1 LVATAAAVLFYGP
14 TQANVAIIGPVM
26 TPTSSNTPEESI
38 AWEATTSYELVID
51 WKGLANGGRKI
62 DRVGFKLN
70 TKLPKVALDQFVLM
84 INLRDAALRCVWP
97 LSRSQARW
105 GGRSI
110 IAMAHG
116 LAPHMSWMEPG
127 GSALLGVLAR
137 EATVAGDLGFMRNL
151 IEDIDALRNWS
162 RTKPDKISDANLRR
176 IEAVNWAFHEIRNGR
191 WFTKAGLA
199 EHLDCAGLGTDAGN
213 LARDIFKLPG
223 IQATPRQPRRR

>member
-1 LVATAAAVLFYGP
+1 M
-14 TQANVAIIGPVM
+14 ANVAIIGPVM
-26 TPTSSNTPEESI
+26 TPPSSNTPEELI
-38 AWEATTSYELVID
+38 AWEATASFHLMIG
-51 WKGLANGGRKI
+51 WKELANGGRKI
-62 DRVGFKLN
+62 DTVGFQLN
-70 TKLPKVALDQFVLM
+70 VRELPKVALEQAILM
-84 INLRDAALRCVWP
+84 FDLRIAALRCVWP
-97 LSRSQARW
+97 SSRVQARW
-105 GGRSI
+105 GGRGAI
-110 IAMAHG
+110 TLAHG

-191 WFTKAGLA
+191 WFSKAGLA

>member
-1 LVATAAAVLFYGP
+1 MRAPSVVRSN
-14 TQANVAIIGPVM
+14 ANVTRSRIPLKAPKD
-26 TPTSSNTPEESI
+26 SSIPSKDRVLSPEESI

-70 TKLPKVALDQFVLM
+70 TKLPKVAQDQFVLM

-105 GGRSI
+105 GGRRI

-127 GSALLGVLAR
+127 GSALLGILS
-137 EATVAGDLGFMRNL
+137 ESRN
-151 IEDIDALRNWS
+151 DIHSILPSALL
-162 RTKPDKISDANLRR
+162 PLNL
-176 IEAVNWAFHEIRNGR
+176 
-191 WFTKAGLA
+191 TL
-199 EHLDCAGLGTDAGN
+199 
-213 LARDIFKLPG
+213 
-223 IQATPRQPRRR
+223 